1 MDQFDQ
7 EIELA
12 TQRAEARRAR
22 EPRAIAAHYDADR
35 DALVVSLSTGAEI
48 SVPRGR
54 VQGLAQAAPTDLTG
68 IEISP
73 SGYGLHFPK
82 VDVDLLVPA
91 LLEGVFGSRAWMA
104 AQLGAQ
110 GGKSTSEAKA
120 AAARANGERGG
131 RPPRKKPALV
141 AKRLAK
147 SLVDEALAKRPAK
160 SKTKKLKAVAKN
172 KAKAAPKRKP
182 VKRRAWG

>member
-1 MDQFDQ
+1 M
-7 EIELA
+7 LYNSG
-12 TQRAEARRAR
+12 R
-22 EPRAIAAHYDADR
+22 
-35 DALVVSLSTGAEI
+35 G
-48 SVPRGR
+48 VP
-54 VQGLAQAAPTDLTG
+54 Q
-68 IEISP
+68 S
-73 SGYGLHFPK
+73 Y
-82 VDVDLLVPA
+82 
-91 LLEGVFGSRAWMA
+91 
-104 AQLGAQ
+104 
-110 GGKSTSEAKA
+110 SEAYFWQNL

>member
-54 VQGLAQAAPTDLTG
+54 IQGLDQAAPADLTG

-110 GGKSTSEAKA
+110 GGKSTSEAKP
-120 AAARANGERGG
+120 AAARVNGKRGG
-131 RPPRKKPALV
+131 RP
-141 AKRLAK
+141 
-147 SLVDEALAKRPAK
+147 AKRPA
-160 SKTKKLKAVAKN
+160 TKKPVVKM
-172 KAKAAPKRKP
+172 KAKKWKVAAKMAIKARPRSKAASAKRKP
-182 VKRRAWG
+182 VKRRA

>member
-54 VQGLAQAAPTDLTG
+54 VQGLAQATPADLTE

-120 AAARANGERGG
+120 AAARVNGERGG
-131 RPPRKKPALV
+131 RPPAKKPALGEI

-160 SKTKKLKAVAKN
+160 TKKLKAVAKN
-172 KAKAAPKRKP
+172 KAKAAAKRKP
-182 VKRRAWG
+182 VKRRA